1 MTSLHT
7 STKSSICSSHLEKSL
22 SSDKDPAK
30 PKKKKING
38 KKKISLKR
46 EKGKENIGEHSATE
60 DFCFT
65 DEKTIALKDYLPGPR
80 SLYK

>member
-1 MTSLHT
+1 MTKIQQSQ
-7 STKSSICSSHLEKSL
+7 
-22 SSDKDPAK
+22 
-30 PKKKKING
+30 KKKKING

-60 DFCFT
+60 DVCFT

-80 SLYK
+80 

>member
-1 MTSLHT
+1 MTKIQQSQ
-7 STKSSICSSHLEKSL
+7 
-22 SSDKDPAK
+22 
-30 PKKKKING
+30 KKKKLME

-80 SLYK
+80 